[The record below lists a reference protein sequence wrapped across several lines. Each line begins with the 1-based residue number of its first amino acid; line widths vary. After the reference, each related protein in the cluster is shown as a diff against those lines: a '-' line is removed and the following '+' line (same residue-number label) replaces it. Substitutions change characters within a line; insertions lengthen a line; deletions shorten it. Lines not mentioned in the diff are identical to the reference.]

1 MVLVASAAKRS
12 AWAPSW
18 PLGLGLLVFVV
29 LVNNGG
35 AGLLGDP
42 DTQWH
47 IAIGK
52 WILEN
57 GRVPTVD
64 GNSFTFLG
72 KPWIAKEWLSQ
83 IALALAFGAGGWGG
97 VVVLAAA
104 AIAATFALLLR
115 LLLRDLAPLPAL
127 ILALA
132 AAAMSAPQFLARP
145 HVLALPFALLWVA
158 GLVQAVEQRRAP
170 RPVLL
175 LAMLLWANL
184 HGGFT
189 LGLLLC
195 TAFAFEG
202 LLGARGGAERKVL
215 FFAWLKFAVAAVV
228 VACLTPYGPES
239 MLVTFRIFNL
249 GSVLSAIQEWSSP
262 DFHEQFVQEGAL
274 LLALFAAFSFG
285 LKLPF
290 VRLVV
295 VLGLLHLYLKYA
307 RNGELLATLAPLM
320 LAPILA
326 RQWPVLAPDDSSP
339 RVMAVGHPAGRWA
352 VAIVLLGAALFGL
365 GMARYGALKPPAEAM
380 PSAAFAF
387 VRDARLEGP
396 VFNDYDFGGALIQ
409 AGIPTFIDGRGELYG
424 GDFIKHYVE
433 ALGLRGDESLEQV
446 LDRHAIQ
453 WTFLRKDRPANRL
466 LEHLPGWRRAY
477 GDDVA
482 TIFVR
487 ERPLAPQ
494 HKSD

>member
-1 MVLVASAAKRS
+1 MLLATSALKRS

-18 PLGLGLLVFVV
+18 PLGLGLLVFIV
-29 LVNNGG
+29 LVNAGG
-35 AGLLGDP
+35 VPLLADP

-47 IAIGK
+47 VAIGK
-52 WILEN
+52 WIVEN

-64 GNSFTFLG
+64 SHSFTFFG

-83 IALALAFGAGGWGG
+83 VAFAAAFEAGGWGA

-145 HVLALPFALLWVA
+145 HALALPFMLLWVA
-158 GLVQAVEQRRAP
+158 GLVQAVERRRAP

-189 LGLLLC
+189 LGLVLC
-195 TAFAFEG
+195 AAFALEAV
-202 LLGARGGAERKVL
+202 LGARDVAERKVL
-215 FFAWLKFAVAAVV
+215 FVAWLKFAVAAGL

-249 GSVLSAIQEWSSP
+249 GGVLSAIQEWSSP
-262 DFHEQFVQEGAL
+262 DFHEQFVQEGVL
-274 LLALFAAFSFG
+274 LLGLFAAFSRG
-285 LKLPF
+285 LRLPF
-290 VRLVV
+290 VRLVI

-307 RNGELLATLAPLM
+307 RNGELLATLVPLM

-326 RQWPVLAPDDSSP
+326 RQWPALAPDDGST
-339 RVMAVGHPAGRWA
+339 RLLAIGHPAGRWA
-352 VAIVLLGAALFGL
+352 VAIALLGAATFGL
-365 GMARYGALKPPAEAM
+365 GMARYSAFKPPAEVM
-380 PSAAFAF
+380 PAAAFAF
-387 VRDARLEGP
+387 VRDAKLEGP

-409 AGIPTFIDGRGELYG
+409 AGVPTFIDGRGELYG

-433 ALGLRGDESLEQV
+433 ALGLRGEESLERV
-446 LDRHAIQ
+446 LDRHDIQ

-477 GDDVA
+477 GDDAA

-487 ERPLAPQ
+487 ERPLAHQ
-494 HKSD
+494 RESD

>member
-1 MVLVASAAKRS
+1 MVLATSALKRS
-12 AWAPSW
+12 TWAPSW
-18 PLGLGLLVFVV
+18 PLGLGLLLFIV
-29 LVNNGG
+29 LVNAGG
-35 AGLLGDP
+35 TPLLADP
-42 DTQWH
+42 DSQWH
-47 IAIGK
+47 AAIGK
-52 WILEN
+52 WIVDN

-83 IALALAFGAGGWGG
+83 VILAMAFETGGWGG
-97 VVVLAAA
+97 VIVLAAA

-127 ILALA
+127 LLALA

-145 HVLALPFALLWVA
+145 HVLALPFTLLWVA
-158 GLVQAVEQRRAP
+158 GLVRAVEQHRAP
-170 RPVLL
+170 RPMLL
-175 LAMLLWANL
+175 LAMLAWANL

-195 TAFAFEG
+195 AAFAFEAV
-202 LLGARGGAERKVL
+202 LGARDGGERKVL
-215 FFAWLKFAVAAVV
+215 LVAWLKFAVAAGV

-249 GSVLSAIQEWSSP
+249 GGVLSAIQEWASP
-262 DFHEQFVQEGAL
+262 DFHEQFVQEAVL
-274 LLALFAAFSFG
+274 LLGLFAALSFG

-307 RNGELLATLAPLM
+307 RNGELLACLVPLL

-326 RQWPVLAPDDSSP
+326 RQWPVLAPDEGSP
-339 RVMAVGHPAGRWA
+339 RLMAAGHPAGRWA
-352 VAIVLLGAALFGL
+352 VAIVLLGAATFGL
-365 GMARYGALKPPAEAM
+365 GMARFGTFKPPAEAL
-380 PSAAFAF
+380 PAAAFAF
-387 VRDARLEGP
+387 VRDAKLEGP

-424 GDFIKHYVE
+424 GDFIKRYVE
-433 ALGLRGDESLEQV
+433 VLGLRGDESLEQV

-477 GDDVA
+477 GDDNA

-487 ERPLAPQ
+487 ERPIAHPR
-494 HKSD
+494 KGD

>member
-1 MVLVASAAKRS
+1 MVLATNAIKIKRS

-18 PLGLGLLVFVV
+18 SLGLGVLVFIV
-29 LVNNGG
+29 LVNAGG
-35 AGLLGDP
+35 MPLLADP

-47 IAIGK
+47 VAIGK
-52 WILEN
+52 WIVTN
-57 GRVPTVD
+57 GAHRRQPLAYVPR
-64 GNSFTFLG
+64 
-72 KPWIAKEWLSQ
+72 Q
-83 IALALAFGAGGWGG
+83 ALDRQGVAVAGSLRGG
-97 VVVLAAA
+97 
-104 AIAATFALLLR
+104 LR
-115 LLLRDLAPLPAL
+115 GPLPAL
-127 ILALA
+127 VLALA
-132 AAAMSAPQFLARP
+132 AAAMSEPQFLARP
-145 HVLALPFALLWVA
+145 HVLALPFTLLWVA

-175 LAMLLWANL
+175 LAMLMWANL

-189 LGLLLC
+189 LGLVLC
-195 TAFAFEG
+195 AAFAFEAV
-202 LLGARGGAERKVL
+202 LGAGDIAERKIL
-215 FFAWLKFAVAAVV
+215 FGAWLKFTVAAGV
-228 VACLTPYGPES
+228 VACLTPYGPEP

-249 GSVLSAIQEWSSP
+249 GSVLAAIREWSSP
-262 DFHEQFVQEGAL
+262 NFHEQFVREGVL
-274 LLALFAAFSFG
+274 LLGLFAAFSRG

-290 VRLVV
+290 VRLVI

-326 RQWPVLAPDDSSP
+326 RQWPALAPDGGST
-339 RVMAVGHPAGRWA
+339 RLLAIGHPAGRWA
-352 VAIVLLGAALFGL
+352 VAIALLGAATFGL
-365 GMARYGALKPPAEAM
+365 GMARYSAFRPPNDVMPAAAL
-380 PSAAFAF
+380 AF
-387 VRDARLEGP
+387 VQDSKLGGP

-424 GDFIKHYVE
+424 GDFIKRYVE
-433 ALGLRGDESLEQV
+433 VLGLRGDESLEQV

-477 GDDVA
+477 GDDTA

-487 ERPLAPQ
+487 DRPLARQ
-494 HKSD
+494 RKSD

>member
-1 MVLVASAAKRS
+1 MTFVGSAVKRS
-12 AWAPSW
+12 AWVPSW

-29 LVNNGG
+29 LVSAGG
-35 AGLLGDP
+35 VPLLGDP
-42 DTQWH
+42 DSQWH

-52 WILEN
+52 WIVEN

-64 GNSFTFLG
+64 SHSFTFLG

-83 IALALAFGAGGWGG
+83 IAFAGAFGAAGWGG

-115 LLLRDLAPLPAL
+115 LLLRDLAPIPAL
-127 ILALA
+127 VLALA

-145 HVLALPFALLWVA
+145 HVLALPFVLLWVA
-158 GLVQAVEQRRAP
+158 GLVQAVEARRSP

-175 LAMLLWANL
+175 LAMALWANL

-195 TAFAFEG
+195 AAFALEAVI
-202 LLGARGGAERKVL
+202 GARDGAERKVL
-215 FFAWLKFAVAAVV
+215 FWAWLKFTVGAGV
-228 VACLTPYGPES
+228 VACLTPYGPQS
-239 MLVTFRIFNL
+239 MLVTWRIFDL
-249 GSVLSAIQEWSSP
+249 GSMLSEIQEWRSP
-262 DFHEQFVQEGAL
+262 DFHEQAVQEGVL
-274 LLALFAAFSFG
+274 LLALFVAFSRG
-285 LKLPF
+285 LKVPF
-290 VRLVV
+290 VRLVI
-295 VLGLLHLYLKYA
+295 VLGLLHLYFKYA

-326 RQWPVLAPDDSSP
+326 RQWPVLARDRGDRP
-339 RVMAVGHPAGRWA
+339 RPGLMAISRPAGYWA
-352 VAIVLLGAALFGL
+352 VAIALLVAATCGL
-365 GMARYGALKPPAEAM
+365 GVVRYGHLKPPPEAM
-380 PSAAFAF
+380 PAAAFAF
-387 VRDARLEGP
+387 IREAKLEGP

-409 AGIPTFIDGRGELYG
+409 AGIPTYIDGRAELYG
-424 GDFIKHYVE
+424 GAFIKRYVDL
-433 ALGLRGDESLEQV
+433 LGLRGEEP
-446 LDRHAIQ
+446 LDRALDRQGIQ
-453 WTFLRKDRPANRL
+453 WTFLRKDRSANQL

-487 ERPLAPQ
+487 E
-494 HKSD
+494 H